1 MTPPHDHHPP
11 GEPVDYREFQTDPST
26 VHRAHHPAPPQ
37 NRVAVWALII
47 AILGL
52 LTGLTV
58 LGATISFLVGL
69 IALVLAV
76 IAIRRAGKIPP
87 HQPGR
92 RLGMS
97 WTALILSLFA
107 ILMSVFFYL
116 ALFWLQQAGGVQDCL
131 HLPSYEQR
139 QTCLEEELTN
149 GR

>member
-1 MTPPHDHHPP
+1 MTPPHD
-11 GEPVDYREFQTDPST
+11 GNDSVDPVTGYHLTEHDWGGIRELNTPMS
-26 VHRAHHPAPPQ
+26 RI
-37 NRVAVWALII
+37 AVWALII

-69 IALVLAV
+69 VALVLAV
-76 IAIRRAGKIPP
+76 IAIRRAGKIPS